1 MNLFKLFAASALL
14 SGSAFAEIERTEI
27 YYQIAAGT
35 EKSGVA
41 SEKYF
46 AKLAWGTAVH
56 DKCLAEVELRAQK
69 LLQRSNTNQKV
80 AGYVSD
86 EDLDIRN
93 ATVNCMF
100 DDWELVLG
108 KQQVTWGQSD
118 YFRVL
123 DTINPLDTREH
134 LLAYMDDLEEARL
147 PLTMLNLSRILED
160 GDFQF
165 LIIPDVKSTLLPINR
180 SEFDNLSISG
190 IENNFNLPNDFT
202 LKNTSLA
209 SRLRFFLGEWDV
221 GLYSYYGW
229 DFDPKPEQLNESNEA
244 LTLYRKKLF
253 GVSLSRPLGVW
264 VFRSDIAWQPDSQVS
279 SSQGTLEVDR
289 LSMLAGFDYALDT
302 LSFSFQ
308 YANFHQLNAS
318 KNHAINRRYEQGSV
332 SVSKY
337 FLAERLFIQNDLI
350 LEKHRGKLSQ
360 LNKLNI
366 SYKLRENMGISGGL
380 INYFGSKNSA
390 LGQFKNNSRIYF
402 KLDFSF

>member
-1 MNLFKLFAASALL
+1 M
-14 SGSAFAEIERTEI
+14 
-27 YYQIAAGT
+27 
-35 EKSGVA
+35 
-41 SEKYF
+41 
-46 AKLAWGTAVH
+46 
-56 DKCLAEVELRAQK
+56 
-69 LLQRSNTNQKV
+69 
-80 AGYVSD
+80 
-86 EDLDIRN
+86 
-93 ATVNCMF
+93 
-100 DDWELVLG
+100 
-108 KQQVTWGQSD
+108 
-118 YFRVL
+118 
-123 DTINPLDTREH
+123 
-134 LLAYMDDLEEARL
+134 
-147 PLTMLNLSRILED
+147 
-160 GDFQF
+160 
-165 LIIPDVKSTLLPINR
+165 
-180 SEFDNLSISG
+180 
-190 IENNFNLPNDFT
+190 
-202 LKNTSLA
+202 
-209 SRLRFFLGEWDV
+209 GEWDV

-264 VFRSDIAWQPDSQVS
+264 VFRSDIAWKPDSQVS

-360 LNKLNI
+360 LNKFNI